1 MPSSTDTFYSM
12 KRLHV
17 MFAVASLALVACTV
31 WMVAADHRRQWKRY
45 QRTFRDRIEP
55 WTTEAALRER
65 EEEESSPRH
74 AQPEPGPAASGSA
87 AADRAVLQRTL
98 QKQRPNFGK
107 WFLGLPFLDAFGR
120 PLSIEQVWLPDLQID
135 YNFCHVARFDRC
147 ITCHQGVDKTATG
160 SPAEPLYR
168 VQTTATVQLAT
179 PGKAPK
185 IESDN
190 PASADQMIETTY
202 GLALAEQ
209 GQLNP
214 AAVTVG
220 LVLPRTPAAV
230 AGLLPGDVVVNVNGS
245 PIADRRALQQHLLH
259 DVAWGSPLVLAICR
273 GVPQP
278 YSGHP
283 RLDLFLG
290 SKSPHPLPEFGC
302 TICHEGQGS
311 ATDFKFAS
319 HTPNDPGQRARWRER
334 HGWFWNHDWDFP
346 MRPKRFTQSSCL
358 KCHHEVT
365 DLEQGPRQPEPP
377 APKLLAGYHLVR
389 RLGCFGCHEIK
400 GIDSDGRRLGPD
412 MRLEPSDG
420 KKAPD
425 AVPGT
430 MRKVG
435 PSLRD
440 VSGRF
445 DAATI
450 AAWISDPA
458 GVRPTTRMPQFFGLH
473 EQLDPPALAETQ
485 RLEAVEIRT
494 MAEYLLAMSQPVA
507 PSAPPAGVTEAPS
520 AERGKRLFR
529 VQGCLA
535 CHRHQDFPEG
545 QAIQGPDLSRAGA
558 MFRGPEGTK
567 WLAGWIRDP
576 SRHSPRTIM
585 PNSLLAP
592 ATLDGKEKRLT
603 DPAADL
609 AAYLMASK
617 GWKPKPL
624 AALVDADLEELAL
637 LYLRKTFPPQA
648 AEGFLRQG
656 IPKSMASHVPPDAAE
671 LLAPITPE
679 NKIRYVGRSAI
690 RKRGCFGCHDVPG
703 LEDGQGIGPA
713 LSDWGRKQESLLAFE
728 QIDRFL
734 EEKGENKAGKRGRTG
749 DRPGFEPSGTAA
761 PGCAAEASAAED
773 GYAPFY
779 AEAIA
784 SKRREGFLWQK
795 LRAPRSFDYLK
806 TATKG
811 YNEHLLMGKFTL
823 TDAEREAIVTFVLGL
838 VAEPPK
844 TRYVFHPDGQ
854 GRAIVEGRKV
864 LDRYGCAQCHTLDM
878 ERWTIEVDPARFPGP
893 PPQAEYDFL
902 RPAIGP
908 ERLAASRVA
917 DRRGLCRSEL
927 VGMPQVNAGGDPE
940 ETEDEDGNP
949 QYVFTPWEPA
959 VIAGKVWPV
968 GGAGVLVSP
977 GQIVARRPPR
987 GGDFARLLYPTAI
1000 AEAKAAGSAAA
1011 ATEAWGWV
1019 PPVLAHEG
1027 RIVRPAWLYDYLLDP
1042 SVIRPAAVLRMPKF
1056 NFSAGEAQRL
1066 VDYFAAVS
1074 GVEFPY
1080 TFDWRA
1086 RSVQRGPATPQAS
1099 QRMDRAMRFVTDR
1112 TTYCAKCHLIG
1123 DFTPG
1128 GEIRTTLAPD
1138 LAQVAGRIRPD
1149 YLRRWLASPK
1159 SVLPYTAMP
1168 VNFPPDQRMGQDIYP
1183 APSLEQLDAVMD
1195 LLLDYDGYVKGR
1207 VSIRQLMETDG
1218 KGK

>member
-1 MPSSTDTFYSM
+1 MPSPNDTFFNM
-12 KRLHV
+12 KRLHAV
-17 MFAVASLALVACTV
+17 FAVASLAMLVATV
-31 WMVAADHRRQWKRY
+31 WMVAADHRRAWKQY
-45 QRTFRDRIEP
+45 QRTFRDRVEP

-65 EEEESSPRH
+65 ESDESSKREG
-74 AQPEPGPAASGSA
+74 QPDPGLA
-87 AADRAVLQRTL
+87 AAGAAATERAVLERTL
-98 QKQRPNFGK
+98 ERQRPSFGK
-107 WFLGLPFLDAFGR
+107 WLLSLPLIDAFGR
-120 PLSIEQVWLPDLQID
+120 PLAIDQIWLPGLQIN
-135 YNFCHVARFDRC
+135 YNFCGVARFDRC
-147 ITCHQGVDKTATG
+147 TTCHQGIDKTATG

-168 VQTTATVQLAT
+168 PQAMVTVQLAT
-179 PGKAPK
+179 PAESPK
-185 IESDN
+185 IDPAAAEAEEESLRKV
-190 PASADQMIETTY
+190 Y
-202 GLALAEQ
+202 GLTLAER
-209 GQLNP
+209 GLLDP
-214 AAVTVG
+214 DAVTVG
-220 LVLPRTPAAV
+220 RVLPRTPAAM
-230 AGLLPGDVVVNVNGS
+230 AGLLAGDVVVTVNGGQV
-245 PIADRRALQQHLLH
+245 ADRTDLQQRLVR
-259 DVAWGSPLVLAICR
+259 DVAWGKPLALEVRR
-273 GVPQP
+273 GLPQP

-290 SKSPHPLPEFGC
+290 SHSPHPLPEFGC
-302 TICHEGQGS
+302 TICHDGQGS

-319 HTPNDPGQRARWRER
+319 HTPNDLDQRVRWRDE

-346 MRPKRFTQSSCL
+346 MRPKRFTRSSCL
-358 KCHHEVT
+358 KCHHDVT
-365 DLEQGPRQPEPP
+365 DLEQGTQQPDPP

-400 GIDSDGRRLGPD
+400 GIGSDGRRTGPD
-412 MRLEPSDG
+412 MRLEPNDG
-420 KKAPD
+420 KKVPD
-425 AVPGT
+425 AFPGT

-450 AAWISDPA
+450 AARISNPA

-473 EQLDPPALAETQ
+473 EHLDPPLLAETQ
-485 RLEAVEIRT
+485 RLETVEIRT
-494 MAEYLLAMSQPVA
+494 MAEYLLAASQTVA
-507 PSAPPAGVTEAPS
+507 PSPAPAAVTETPS

-545 QAIQGPDLSRAGA
+545 KAIQGPDLSRVGA

-567 WLAGWIRDP
+567 WLASWIRDP

-585 PNSLLAP
+585 PNLLLAP
-592 ATLDGKEKRLT
+592 VSLGGKPPRLT

-617 GWKPKPL
+617 GWEPKPL
-624 AALVDADLEELAL
+624 APVVDADLEELAL
-637 LYLRKTFPPQA
+637 LYLRKTFPPQT
-648 AEGFLRQG
+648 AEGYLRQG
-656 IPKSMASHVPPDAAE
+656 IPASMASHVSADVAE
-671 LLAPITPE
+671 LLGPITRE
-679 NKIRYVGRSAI
+679 KKIRYVGRSAI

-734 EEKGENKAGKRGRTG
+734 AEKPETG
-749 DRPGFEPSGTAA
+749 DNSLS
-761 PGCAAEASAAED
+761 EAD
-773 GYAPFY
+773 RGFY

-784 SKRREGFLWQK
+784 SKRREGFVWQK
-795 LRAPRSFDYLK
+795 LRAPRSFDYQK
-806 TATKG
+806 TAANG
-811 YNEHLLMGKFTL
+811 YNEHLLMGKFAL
-823 TDAEREAIVTFVLGL
+823 TDAEREAIITFVLGL

-844 TRYVFHPDGQ
+844 ERYVFRPDERGK
-854 GRAIVEGRKV
+854 AIIEGRKV
-864 LDRYGCAQCHTLDM
+864 LDRYGCAQCHTLDV
-878 ERWTIEVDPARFPGP
+878 ERWTIEYDPARFPAP
-893 PPQAEYDFL
+893 PRQAEYDFL
-902 RPAIGP
+902 KPAVSR
-908 ERLAASRVA
+908 EHLAASQAA
-917 DRRGLCRSEL
+917 DRRGLCRVEL
-927 VGMPQVNAGGDPE
+927 VGIPQVNAEGKPE

-949 QYVFTPWEPA
+949 QYAFTLWEPA

-977 GQIVARRPPR
+977 RQIVARRPPR
-987 GGDFARLLYPTAI
+987 GGDFARLLYPVAI

-1019 PPVLAHEG
+1019 PPALLHEG
-1027 RIVRPAWLYDYLLDP
+1027 RIVQPAWLYEYLLDP
-1042 SVIRPAAVLRMPKF
+1042 SVLRPAAVLRMPKF
-1056 NFSAGEAQRL
+1056 ELSPGDAQRL

-1080 TFDWRA
+1080 TSDPRA
-1086 RSVQRGPATPQAS
+1086 RSARRGPATPQAS
-1099 QRMDRAMRFVTDR
+1099 QRLDRAMRFLTDR
-1112 TTYCAKCHLIG
+1112 TTYCAKCHLLG

-1128 GEIRTTLAPD
+1128 DEIRTTLAPD
-1138 LAQVAGRIRPD
+1138 LARVASRIRPD
-1149 YLRRWLASPK
+1149 YLRRWLANPK

-1183 APSLEQLDAVMD
+1183 GPSVEQLDAVMD
-1195 LLLDYDGYVKGR
+1195 LLLDYDGYARGR
-1207 VSIRQLMETDG
+1207 VSIRKLTEASG